1 MTHARASDR
10 NRSLPV
16 VVQRP
21 AFAVVIL
28 SVLVVLFL
36 GMRYAGESSASWLDR
51 IARTRAQE
59 WFPVPVDLA
68 QSFIALADPLPFAV
82 LVALLT
88 VTCFVTGRRRLAV
101 LAVAGPVVTGL
112 ATTVL
117 KPVIERTKDG
127 DLVFPSG
134 HMGAATALALVAGLL
149 VASLTNATLR
159 VAVVAVTAL
168 TASVSGAM
176 AVAMTVTNYHYL
188 TDAVGGFCV
197 AVSVVLGLALLL
209 DRWLGVRAP
218 KMDDARNA
226 PPT

>member
-1 MTHARASDR
+1 MHAREPAR

-16 VVQRP
+16 VVRQL

-36 GMRYAGESSASWLDR
+36 GHRYAGESTASWLDR
-51 IARTRAQE
+51 IGRARAQE
-59 WFPVPVDLA
+59 WFPVPAGLA

-88 VTCFVTGRRRLAV
+88 VACFATGRRRLAV
-101 LAVAGPVVTGL
+101 LAIAGPVVTGL

-134 HMGAATALALVAGLL
+134 HMGAATAFALVAGLL
-149 VASLTNATLR
+149 VASLTSARLR
-159 VAVVAVTAL
+159 VAVVVVTAL
-168 TASVSGAM
+168 TALVSGAM

-197 AVSVVLGLALLL
+197 AVSVVLGLALLF
-209 DRWLGVRAP
+209 DRWPGLREP
-218 KMDDARNA
+218 KLDDARNA
-226 PPT
+226 PPP